1 MKKTVAILILVSLL
15 AGIPMNGMAEATGLE
30 APEYQVFL
38 EQASDSIITLDYAY
52 TYSVTATLS
61 FSNGKANCSGSVT
74 PSGTDSVSVTVT
86 LYQKNGSSWN
96 TVTSW
101 SGSSTNGHQAA
112 AGGSISVEDGT
123 YKVKTAG
130 NVGNGKEK
138 PTKSVTRT
146 K

>member
-1 MKKTVAILILVSLL
+1 MKKNVLVLALIALL
-15 AGIPMNGMAEATGLE
+15 IVVPMICFAEATDQDT
-30 APEYQVFL
+30 PDYQSSVT
-38 EQASDSIITLDYAY
+38 QTLDAQITPFY
-52 TYSVTATLS
+52 TYTSSVTATLS

-74 PSGTDSVSVTVT
+74 PSGTDSVSLTVT
-86 LYQKNGSSWN
+86 LYKKNGSSWN
-96 TVTSW
+96 AITSW
-101 SGSSTNGHQAA
+101 SGSSTGGHQAS

-138 PTKSVTRT
+138 PTKSITRT